1 MPRSMSDW
9 EQEFDS
15 RPVLVAKKIWFWTVG
30 ILLFTGLAV
39 TAVLWGLGVWTAPWK
54 GKGDAYQEKY
64 SSGNWVAAQKR
75 FLQLN
80 NDFEAYK
87 IKVAD
92 AKQNLAD
99 VRAQYPSSNGTP
111 YDPGAEQVANAR
123 ATLQGLTQ
131 QCQTVASDYNT
142 DSKAYLSQEFK
153 DAGLPDKLDP
163 AACR

>member
-9 EQEFDS
+9 DEEFDS

-54 GKGDAYQEKY
+54 GKGDAYQQKNT
-64 SSGNWVAAQKR
+64 SANWLSAQR
-75 FLQLN
+75 GFHQQLN
-80 NDFEAYK
+80 SYETFK
-87 IKVAD
+87 TQIVD

-131 QCQTVASDYNT
+131 QCQNVTTAYNT
-142 DSKAYLSQEFK
+142 DSQSYLTQDFK